1 MQDVAAHVKFG
12 HFLAAQDGGVYEQAL
27 EEIRDGEKRGHWMW
41 FIFPQI
47 AGLGKSAMSKRF
59 ALHGLKD
66 AEAYCAHEVL
76 GDRLYE
82 ATEAMMD
89 WAGTVSARS
98 ILGEVDEMKFRS
110 SMTLFEAAA
119 DDNAPFAEAIEA
131 FWDGERDGETLKRL

>member
-12 HFLAAQDGGVYEQAL
+12 HFLLAQDNGVYEQAL
-27 EEIRDGEKRGHWMW
+27 EEIREGEKRGHWIW

-47 AGLGKSAMSKRF
+47 AGLGHSAMSKKF

-66 AEAYCAHEVL
+66 ARTYCTHEVL

-89 WAGTVSARS
+89 WAGTIPARG

-110 SMTLFEAAA
+110 SMTLFEAACE
-119 DDNAPFAEAIEA
+119 DNEPFAQAIEA
-131 FWDGERDGETLKRL
+131 FWEGERDGETLARL